1 MQICCPRI
9 SGKRRHSGDSGGKSQ
24 LKTPILRVI
33 LRHWTSYP
41 LLTGKMNSKVSTEN
55 ACVTKRMSFTL
66 PESKKVDH
74 LVKIYNLSTQMRKKK
89 PTNKHLAHKE
99 EHNTKK

>member
-41 LLTGKMNSKVSTEN
+41 LLTGKMISKLHTEN
-55 ACVTKRMSFTL
+55 ACATKRMSFMPT
-66 PESKKVDH
+66 ESKKVDH
-74 LVKIYNLSTQMRKKK
+74 LVKIYNSSTQIGKK
-89 PTNKHLAHKE
+89 TQSNKRLMQKE
-99 EHNTKK
+99 KQN